1 VTPVDRSILQTIH
14 AAGYI
19 VRHREHG
26 GEFIV
31 EAQDPKTGH
40 RTVVKAPTLLEAAT
54 TLADKLGFD
63 LEA

>member
-1 VTPVDRSILQTIH
+1 LTEVERAILQTIH

-19 VRHREHG
+19 VRQREHE

-40 RTVVKAPTLLEAAT
+40 RTMVKAPTLLEAAS